1 MSGTAAMELAEGQ
14 LYNKSKWIK
23 PLMPLE
29 KRRFV
34 CPAACEAKQFV
45 RCTCK
50 KGLNL
55 KKQNGR
61 RFCDFSSSSGQCH
74 LAVLNNRSNGPAE
87 R

>member
-1 MSGTAAMELAEGQ
+1 MGSFVSAFFCLFIGIAHGISFKRAVVWGGQMSGTAAMELAEGQ

-50 KGLNL
+50 K
-55 KKQNGR
+55 
-61 RFCDFSSSSGQCH
+61 DWT
-74 LAVLNNRSNGPAE
+74 
-87 R
+87 